1 MNSNEFSNQFDVLY
15 NNISNNQAPGLNEY
29 EKSVFLT
36 KAEYELVKN
45 HFSPESNSKQ
55 KGFDDTFKRDSD
67 FSTIVRYKIIP
78 LTSVDVSNFDPR
90 AYKIVLEDKVF
101 ITLNEQLRLVN
112 TDTTP
117 ATPVVTVEGVR
128 QVIPI
133 SYDEYTRLMSKPYK
147 EPLKYQAWRLRA
159 TDGTLSPSGESG
171 TIDNSTIELI
181 VRTADKKWAAE
192 SSNNSLSYA
201 VRYVKKPNPIILESF
216 ESVYG
221 EDVSI
226 EGQNT
231 PIIVNGSPCELNP
244 MLHEEVLQR
253 AVELAKVAW
262 SGDQNDIQASITAG
276 QRSE

>member
-1 MNSNEFSNQFDVLY
+1 
-15 NNISNNQAPGLNEY
+15 
-29 EKSVFLT
+29 
-36 KAEYELVKN
+36 
-45 HFSPESNSKQ
+45 
-55 KGFDDTFKRDSD
+55 
-67 FSTIVRYKIIP
+67 
-78 LTSVDVSNFDPR
+78 
-90 AYKIVLEDKVF
+90 
-101 ITLNEQLRLVN
+101 
-112 TDTTP
+112 
-117 ATPVVTVEGVR
+117 VEGVR

-133 SYDEYTRLMSKPYK
+133 SYNEYTRLMSKPYK

-159 TDGTLSPSGESG
+159 TDGTISPSGESG

-181 VRTADKKWAAE
+181 VRTADKNWAAE

-216 ESVYG
+216 ASVYG

-244 MLHEEVLQR
+244 MLHEEILQR

-262 SGDQNDIQASITAG
+262 SGD
-276 QRSE
+276 